1 MRWLSCHFGTLRRN
15 EQAYCGNLEQIWRAR
30 DTNQQHLS
38 YWVFPAPHSPIID
51 TPQKVTKM
59 IVLPLL
65 LLIQSSDTFASN
77 AFLEVEDREWR
88 LFCGFWPPAHP
99 PPLWQVPL
107 TITLPIRAATAQNQ
121 PAASPPPSSSPSLAT
136 TPSLKNTCFNIWT
149 DEWRI
154 FQLQIKYLK
163 GTMGWAWTRQ
173 TGLLAQFSLT
183 PWYDMIGSTER
194 LLAPPGALNII
205 MYQNWSTG
213 HNF

>member
-149 DEWRI
+149 DAVANLPIANMVKISQRNN
-154 FQLQIKYLK
+154 
-163 GTMGWAWTRQ
+163 
-173 TGLLAQFSLT
+173 GLGVNSTNWSACSILSY
-183 PWYDMIGSTER
+183 PMIWYDRQHRKIISTAR
-194 LLAPPGALNII
+194 
-205 MYQNWSTG
+205 SS
-213 HNF
+213 

>member
-1 MRWLSCHFGTLRRN
+1 MRWLSCHFGGHLDTVSKAKYW
-15 EQAYCGNLEQIWRAR
+15 EPGTNLLGSWYKSTT
-30 DTNQQHLS
+30 DLS

-149 DEWRI
+149 DAVANLPIANMVKISQRNN
-154 FQLQIKYLK
+154 
-163 GTMGWAWTRQ
+163 
-173 TGLLAQFSLT
+173 GLGVNSTNWSACSILSY
-183 PWYDMIGSTER
+183 PMIWYDI
-194 LLAPPGALNII
+194 AAQKD
-205 MYQNWSTG
+205 Y
-213 HNF
+213 